1 MTEKLE
7 RKFREKF
14 NCKETFSEDEKL
26 QYNIKIFPRIPWRN

>member
-14 NCKETFSEDEKL
+14 NCKETFSEGRGVYEK
-26 QYNIKIFPRIPWRN
+26 ITI